1 MSEPEAPFAPGAPC
15 AYHAGN
21 AASHLCERCGDFMC
35 GLCSTPVEGRLY
47 CPRCFDLLFTRG
59 ALQVTQQ
66 QFTLPGITLGV
77 GIAAFLTSWA
87 CVGIPFAV
95 GGIVAG
101 VSALKEHRKR
111 PELPNR
117 TMTLVGLGLNVAAL
131 VIGTI
136 ILAATA
142 FALSQYGR

>member
-1 MSEPEAPFAPGAPC
+1 MSEPELHSAPC

-21 AASHLCERCGDFMC
+21 PAGHLCERCGDFMC
-35 GLCSTPVEGRLY
+35 GLCVTPVEGRLY
-47 CPRCFDLLFTRG
+47 CPRCFDLLYTRG
-59 ALQVTQQ
+59 ALQVSQR

-77 GIAAFLTSWA
+77 GIAAFLTSWI
-87 CVGIPFAV
+87 CVGIPFAI

-101 VSALKEHRKR
+101 VSALKQHRQR

-131 VIGTI
+131 VIGAI
-136 ILAATA
+136 ILAATV
-142 FALSQYGR
+142 FALSQAGR